1 MFMTISFERYFHLK
15 YFLIYINAYTFTIEI
30 FDRLKWNFQMTLILK
45 ICFEIRFFPVGVGN
59 DGDKQQRKKTRSTK
73 KEGAE

>member
-1 MFMTISFERYFHLK
+1 M
-15 YFLIYINAYTFTIEI
+15 N
-30 FDRLKWNFQMTLILK
+30 LILK
-45 ICFEIRFFPVGVGN
+45 ICFKIRFFPVGVGN